1 MKEPS
6 RMEMAELI
14 AEVKELRKLW
24 RLIAEVFEILSDC
37 DDIKALMNL
46 IDERLK

>member
-1 MKEPS
+1 MKSPE
-6 RMEMAELI
+6 RMETSELI
-14 AEVKELRKLW
+14 AEVRELRKLW
-24 RLIAEVFEILSDC
+24 RLIAKVFEILSDC

>member
-1 MKEPS
+1 MKSPE
-6 RMEMAELI
+6 RMEVAELI

-24 RLIAEVFEILSDC
+24 RLIAKVFEILDDC
-37 DDIKALMNL
+37 DEIKALMNL

>member
-1 MKEPS
+1 
-6 RMEMAELI
+6 MEASELI

-24 RLIAEVFEILSDC
+24 RLIAEVLEILNEC
-37 DDIKALMNL
+37 DSIKTLMNL